1 MKTEPPETINET
13 KGERGRMRWIGR
25 LKGSIKAAHLE
36 GREEIAAAA
45 NTDVL
50 MIQLVFMVIDL
61 HICGVNPT

>member
-1 MKTEPPETINET
+1 MW
-13 KGERGRMRWIGR
+13 WIGR

-50 MIQLVFMVIDL
+50 MIQLMFIVIDL
-61 HICGVNPT
+61 HICGISPA

>member
-13 KGERGRMRWIGR
+13 REERGRLWWIGR

-36 GREEIAAAA
+36 GREEMAAAA

-50 MIQLVFMVIDL
+50 MIQLMFIVIDL
-61 HICGVNPT
+61 RRCGINPT